1 MDVSVWV
8 EESGQAERAVSLKR
22 RVPDLGARIARLRE
36 EKRLSRAALARGLGV
51 SRDRVAK
58 WEHEKNEPPVEML
71 IALGDALGVTLDELV
86 IGRTATAPA
95 MHGGLNDGT
104 VRAIARLVAELE
116 GLLRSAGIMKDAVRG
131 EGS

>member
-1 MDVSVWV
+1 MDVSACV
-8 EESGQAERAVSLKR
+8 EESGQAEGAVPLKR
-22 RVPDLGARIARLRE
+22 RVPALGARIVRLRE

-58 WEHEKNEPPVEML
+58 WEREKNEPPVEML
-71 IALGDALGVTLDELV
+71 VALGDALGVSLDELMT
-86 IGRTATAPA
+86 GRAATAPA
-95 MHGGLNDGT
+95 IAGGLNDGT

-116 GLLRSAGIMKDAVRG
+116 GLLRSAGVVKDGVQG